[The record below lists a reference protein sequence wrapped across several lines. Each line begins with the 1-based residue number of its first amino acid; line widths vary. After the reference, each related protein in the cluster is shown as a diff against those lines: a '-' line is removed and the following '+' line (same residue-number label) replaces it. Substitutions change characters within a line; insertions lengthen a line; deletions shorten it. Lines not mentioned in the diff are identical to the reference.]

1 MKNKTD
7 MTKKTFNQPE
17 RENRA
22 FEVAVNLEHRAEGE
36 GEGRRITGYAAVFDK
51 WGNPLYWFREKIDA
65 RAFEGCNFDDC
76 ILCFN
81 HDADKIM
88 ARTSSGTLKLEV
100 DSVGLKF
107 SAELPNTTVGNDV
120 LELVRRGDINK
131 CSFAFHVAEDSWL
144 YANEDNGLKL
154 SERTILKIDYCFDVS
169 PVVRPSYNDT
179 TVDARALEERKAA
192 YLGAADDETQAKA
205 AAEAESQTRA
215 RELELLT
222 LKSLQ

>member
-1 MKNKTD
+1 MGKQKQF
-7 MTKKTFNQPE
+7 KQPE

-22 FEVAVNLEHRAEGE
+22 FEVAVNLEARAEGE
-36 GEGRRITGYAAVFDK
+36 GEGRRISGYAAVYDK
-51 WGNPLYWFREKIDA
+51 WSNPLGWFREKIA
-65 RAFEGCNFDDC
+65 PTAFENCNFDDC

-81 HDADKIM
+81 HDAEKIM
-88 ARTSSGTLKLEV
+88 ARTSSGTLTLEV

-131 CSFAFHVAEDSWL
+131 CSFMFHVAEDSWL
-144 YANEDNGLKL
+144 YANDELD
-154 SERTILKIDYCFDVS
+154 ERTILQIDYCYDVC
-169 PVVRPSYNDT
+169 PVVRPAYEDT

-192 YLGAADDETQAKA
+192 YLGAADDESQAKA

-215 RELELLT
+215 REIELLT